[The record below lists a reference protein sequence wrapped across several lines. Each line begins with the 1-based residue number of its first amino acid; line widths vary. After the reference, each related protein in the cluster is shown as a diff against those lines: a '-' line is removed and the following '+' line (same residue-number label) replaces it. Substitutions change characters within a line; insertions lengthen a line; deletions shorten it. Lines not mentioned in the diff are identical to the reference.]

1 MFCQGAVPGG
11 ADSADAMHLSLIR
24 ALHMDVI
31 THIEKIL
38 GYTLFHVGKES
49 ITPYSLIA
57 FVLVLIITAVVA
69 RKVRH
74 LLQVYFLRR
83 LPVETGAQYAVASL
97 TQYCLWVIG
106 LLVGLRILNINL
118 TAIAVVAGALGVGI
132 GFGLQNIVA
141 NFVCG
146 LVLLV
151 ERPIRVRDRITM
163 EGLEG
168 NVRAVN
174 FRSTTIET
182 NDNISVIVP
191 NSEFI
196 NGKVINWSIG
206 DPKVRIH
213 VPVGVAYGSN
223 LEKVSRTLLGVAVE
237 SEGVLKDPAPEV
249 RFIEFGDS
257 SLNMELLVWTND
269 PAMHFLLRSRLN
281 FAIDAAFRREGV
293 EIPFPQ
299 RDVHVKSAGGL
310 KGILNASKGL

>member
-1 MFCQGAVPGG
+1 
-11 ADSADAMHLSLIR
+11 
-24 ALHMDVI
+24 MDLLV
-31 THIEKIL
+31 HIERIL
-38 GYTLFHVGKES
+38 GYTLFRVGEAP
-49 ITPYSLIA
+49 ITPFRLISL
-57 FVLVLIITAVVA
+57 VLVLFITAVVA
-69 RKVRH
+69 RKIRR
-74 LLQVYFLRR
+74 LLELYFLRR
-83 LPVETGAQYAVASL
+83 LPVEAGAQYAVASL

-118 TAIAVVAGALGVGI
+118 TAIAVVAGALGLGI

-163 EGLEG
+163 ENLEG

-174 FRSTTIET
+174 FRSTLIET

-196 NGKVINWSIG
+196 NSKVINWSIG

-223 LEKVSRTLLGVAVE
+223 LETVTRALLGVAAE
-237 SEGVLKDPAPEV
+237 ADGVLRQPAPEV
-249 RFIEFGDS
+249 RFIEFGNS
-257 SLNMELLVWTND
+257 SLNMELLVWTNE
-269 PAMHFLLRSRLN
+269 PAKHFLLRSRLN

-310 KGILNASKGL
+310 KGILNISKGS

>member
-1 MFCQGAVPGG
+1 MNVL
-11 ADSADAMHLSLIR
+11 D
-24 ALHMDVI
+24 
-31 THIEKIL
+31 HIQHIL
-38 GYTLFHVGKES
+38 TFTLFKVSGQP
-49 ITPYSLIA
+49 ITPYHLIV
-57 FVLVLIITAVVA
+57 FTLTLYITAVVA
-69 RKVRH
+69 RKVRR
-74 LLQVYFLRR
+74 LLELYFLRR

-97 TQYCLWVIG
+97 TQYALWVVG
-106 LLVGLRILNINL
+106 LLVALKILNINL

-132 GFGLQNIVA
+132 GFGLQNVVA

-163 EGLEG
+163 EGVEG
-168 NVRAVN
+168 NVSAVN
-174 FRSTTIET
+174 FRSTTIVT

-223 LEKVSRTLLGVAVE
+223 LETVTKALLGVAAE
-237 SEGVLKDPAPEV
+237 TEGVLKQPAPEV
-249 RFIEFGDS
+249 RFIEFGNS
-257 SLNMELLVWTND
+257 SLNMELLVWTVD
-269 PAMHFLLRSRLN
+269 PAKHFLLRSQLN
-281 FAIDAAFRREGV
+281 YAIDAAFRRDGV

-299 RDVHVKSAGGL
+299 RDIHVRSASGL
-310 KGILNASKGL
+310 EAILNASKRP